1 MARSRS
7 PNRDRAYQIW
17 IESKKK
23 KRLKDIATELGVSE
37 EQVRKWKNLDKWDK
51 VTLPNPNGNVTKQ
64 KGYEKKVVVTAEE
77 LSFPEVESV
86 IENPDL
92 SDKQRLF
99 CLYYVRCFNATKAY
113 QKAYRCSYEVAN
125 VEGYK
130 TLVKPSI
137 KNEIQYLKQ
146 SRLNREFLDEHD
158 IFQKYMDIAF
168 ADITDYVE
176 FGREKVQV
184 MGAFGPVEV
193 KNPETGKKEP
203 LLKEVNTV
211 RFRESGEVDGTL
223 ISEVKQGKDGASIK
237 LLDRMKALD
246 WLAEHMN
253 IATEEQRL
261 RIATAKAKMGDT
273 EEVAEDDGFLDAL
286 NGSATDDWAD
296 DDSLEVD
303 TEDEEETSDI

>member
-1 MARSRS
+1 MARAPDARMEQAKALFLKGKKLIEISELLGVPEGTIRS
-7 PNRDRAYQIW
+7 WKNRYNWDNATLQ
-17 IESKKK
+17 K
-23 KRLKDIATELGVSE
+23 KRNVAKEKFTS
-37 EQVRKWKNLDKWDK
+37 KT
-51 VTLPNPNGNVTKQ
+51 VTIQ
-64 KGYEKKVVVTAEE
+64 DVV
-77 LSFPEVESV
+77 PEVESV
-86 IENPDL
+86 IQNPDL

-113 QKAYRCSYEVAN
+113 QKAYGCDYFTAKSHGFELLQSVAI
-125 VEGYK
+125 K
-130 TLVKPSI
+130 T
-137 KNEIQYLKQ
+137 EIQSLKQ